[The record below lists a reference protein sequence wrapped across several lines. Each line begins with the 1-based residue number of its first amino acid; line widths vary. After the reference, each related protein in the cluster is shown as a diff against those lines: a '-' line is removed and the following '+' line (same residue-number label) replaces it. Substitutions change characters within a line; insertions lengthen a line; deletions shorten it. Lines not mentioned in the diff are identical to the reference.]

1 MSSECTCITNLQSI
15 NEYLQEQEDNN
26 EQEQL
31 DAEDIEVVLVQTGA
45 VFLGIRSEFKE
56 GDHEIDSFVETNA
69 ARRTSR
75 RR

>member
-31 DAEDIEVVLVQTGA
+31 DDEDIE
-45 VFLGIRSEFKE
+45 E
-56 GDHEIDSFVETNA
+56 GDSSKEAKQIKC
-69 ARRTSR
+69 
-75 RR
+75 